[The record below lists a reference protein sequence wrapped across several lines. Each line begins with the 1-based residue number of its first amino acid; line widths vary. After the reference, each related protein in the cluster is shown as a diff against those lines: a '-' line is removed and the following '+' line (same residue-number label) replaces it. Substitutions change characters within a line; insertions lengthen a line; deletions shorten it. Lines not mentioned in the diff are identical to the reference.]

1 MAPPKKV
8 KATNP
13 ENLQYFDFLIEEGW
27 RRKIVPLGLSDAKK
41 QEYKDRVK
49 YERDTLVQKGF
60 IDYML
65 LVQDYVN
72 WAKDNDI
79 LVGAGR
85 GSAAGSLVAY
95 LLNITEIDPIQYNLL
110 FERFLNPAKTK
121 YDFSFDEYSIQQ
133 WKVDN
138 GIVDDDDDDEEELEE
153 LV

>member
-1 MAPPKKV
+1 MSSTKKV
-8 KATNP
+8 KAINT
-13 ENLQYFDFLIEEGW
+13 ENLQYFDFLIQKGW
-27 RRKIVPLGLSDAKK
+27 EQKIVDLTLSEEKK
-41 QEYKDRVK
+41 NEYKERVR
-49 YERDTLVQKGF
+49 YERETLVQKGF

-95 LLNITEIDPIQYNLL
+95 LLNITEIDPIQYDLL

-121 YDFSFDEYSIQQ
+121 YDFSFEEYSIQQ
-133 WKVDN
+133 WKTDN
-138 GIVDDDDDDEEELEE
+138 GILDEDDEEDEELEE